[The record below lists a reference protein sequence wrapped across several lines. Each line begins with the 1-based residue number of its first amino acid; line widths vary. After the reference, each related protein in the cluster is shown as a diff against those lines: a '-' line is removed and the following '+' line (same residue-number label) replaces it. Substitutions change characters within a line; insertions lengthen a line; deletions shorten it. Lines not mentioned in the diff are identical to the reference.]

1 MATLKLEIVTPE
13 AIAFSE
19 DVEMVTLPAIGG
31 QIGIY
36 PQHVRLIT
44 QMVPG
49 ELIATRNGNESL
61 IAVGEGL
68 VAVSGD
74 RVEILTDMAI
84 RAEEL
89 DAAKVEEA
97 RKRAKARR
105 EEKIADESVATLNAS
120 VVRSLAHLPRSQT
133 PSAVLNAS
141 DFAAHAVVRPSRPP
155 RESALRII
163 AAGASAAPRRSG
175 SGGAGTTRP
184 VNTGR
189 ERASC
194 VDSRSALPV
203 PSAPTALIWPVL
215 ARRADGIGVALLSP
229 SPGVPEDGAGT
240 RDDSGREV
248 DARVQ
253 TIAGCGGVARNGST
267 RAFSA
272 AG

>member
-1 MATLKLEIVTPE
+1 MATLKLEIITPE

-19 DVEMVTLPAIGG
+19 DVEMVTLPAISG

-84 RAEEL
+84 RADEL

-97 RKRAKARR
+97 RKRAEARR

-120 VVRSLAHLPRSQT
+120 VVRSLAHLRVHKRPRQS
-133 PSAVLNAS
+133 
-141 DFAAHAVVRPSRPP
+141 
-155 RESALRII
+155 
-163 AAGASAAPRRSG
+163 
-175 SGGAGTTRP
+175 
-184 VNTGR
+184 
-189 ERASC
+189 
-194 VDSRSALPV
+194 
-203 PSAPTALIWPVL
+203 
-215 ARRADGIGVALLSP
+215 
-229 SPGVPEDGAGT
+229 
-240 RDDSGREV
+240 
-248 DARVQ
+248 
-253 TIAGCGGVARNGST
+253 
-267 RAFSA
+267 
-272 AG
+272 

>member
-1 MATLKLEIVTPE
+1 MAATLKLEIVTPE

-49 ELIATRNGNESL
+49 ELIVTRAGRESL

-74 RVEILTDMAI
+74 RVEILTDLAI

-97 RKRAKARR
+97 RKRAMARR

-120 VVRSLAHLPRSQT
+120 VVRSLAQLR
-133 PSAVLNAS
+133 
-141 DFAAHAVVRPSRPP
+141 VRKRHRP
-155 RESALRII
+155 
-163 AAGASAAPRRSG
+163 
-175 SGGAGTTRP
+175 
-184 VNTGR
+184 
-189 ERASC
+189 
-194 VDSRSALPV
+194 
-203 PSAPTALIWPVL
+203 
-215 ARRADGIGVALLSP
+215 
-229 SPGVPEDGAGT
+229 
-240 RDDSGREV
+240 
-248 DARVQ
+248 
-253 TIAGCGGVARNGST
+253 
-267 RAFSA
+267 
-272 AG
+272 

>member
-44 QMVPG
+44 QMEPG
-49 ELIATRNGNESL
+49 ELIVTRNGNESV

-97 RKRAKARR
+97 RKRARARR
-105 EEKIADESVATLNAS
+105 EEKIADESVAALNAS
-120 VVRSLAHLPRSQT
+120 VVRSLAHLRVHKRPRQS
-133 PSAVLNAS
+133 
-141 DFAAHAVVRPSRPP
+141 
-155 RESALRII
+155 
-163 AAGASAAPRRSG
+163 
-175 SGGAGTTRP
+175 
-184 VNTGR
+184 
-189 ERASC
+189 
-194 VDSRSALPV
+194 
-203 PSAPTALIWPVL
+203 
-215 ARRADGIGVALLSP
+215 
-229 SPGVPEDGAGT
+229 
-240 RDDSGREV
+240 
-248 DARVQ
+248 
-253 TIAGCGGVARNGST
+253 
-267 RAFSA
+267 
-272 AG
+272 

>member
-1 MATLKLEIVTPE
+1 MATLKLEIITPE

-19 DVEMVTLPAIGG
+19 DVEMVTLPAISG

-49 ELIATRNGNESL
+49 ELIATRNVNDSL

-97 RKRAKARR
+97 RKRAQARR

-120 VVRSLAHLPRSQT
+120 VVRSLAHLRVHKRSRQ
-133 PSAVLNAS
+133 S
-141 DFAAHAVVRPSRPP
+141 
-155 RESALRII
+155 
-163 AAGASAAPRRSG
+163 
-175 SGGAGTTRP
+175 
-184 VNTGR
+184 
-189 ERASC
+189 
-194 VDSRSALPV
+194 
-203 PSAPTALIWPVL
+203 
-215 ARRADGIGVALLSP
+215 
-229 SPGVPEDGAGT
+229 
-240 RDDSGREV
+240 
-248 DARVQ
+248 
-253 TIAGCGGVARNGST
+253 
-267 RAFSA
+267 
-272 AG
+272 

>member
-1 MATLKLEIVTPE
+1 MATLKLEIITPE

-19 DVEMVTLPAIGG
+19 DVEMVTLPAISG

-49 ELIATRNGNESL
+49 ELIVTRNGNESL

-97 RKRAKARR
+97 RKRAQARR

-120 VVRSLAHLPRSQT
+120 VVRSLAHL
-133 PSAVLNAS
+133 
-141 DFAAHAVVRPSRPP
+141 
-155 RESALRII
+155 
-163 AAGASAAPRRSG
+163 
-175 SGGAGTTRP
+175 
-184 VNTGR
+184 
-189 ERASC
+189 
-194 VDSRSALPV
+194 
-203 PSAPTALIWPVL
+203 
-215 ARRADGIGVALLSP
+215 
-229 SPGVPEDGAGT
+229 
-240 RDDSGREV
+240 
-248 DARVQ
+248 RVHK
-253 TIAGCGGVARNGST
+253 RNRQS
-267 RAFSA
+267 
-272 AG
+272 